1 LRRIY
6 SRDHSLGIGDS
17 YNSIIKIMEVGEQE
31 LKKYIYIDT
40 WSEAELSEAELPNKD
55 INNDEIDLWLN
66 MDVEELEYN
75 DIILRMEEDIATQI
89 SVFVNTLD
97 KLRIKPHIFESTI
110 KEDPMDS
117 EYKIISFYAK
127 TYVESTR
134 YSILEITI
142 TNDWIDKSKFISEA
156 IDSIE
161 HKKRDKV
168 IYTESKPYEFFKIN
182 GRNKHDF
189 IHIPF
194 DRMQG

>member
-1 LRRIY
+1 MRQIY
-6 SRDHSLGIGDS
+6 SRDHSLGIDDS

-40 WSEAELSEAELPNKD
+40 WSE
-55 INNDEIDLWLN
+55 NDEIDLWLD

-75 DIILRMEEDIATQI
+75 QIILRMEEDIATQI
-89 SVFVNTLD
+89 SIFVNTLD

-110 KEDPMDS
+110 KEDPLDS

-134 YSILEITI
+134 YSILEIMI
-142 TNDWIDKSKFISEA
+142 TNDWIDKSKFISGA

-168 IYTESKPYEFFKIN
+168 IYAEDKPYEFFKIN

-189 IHIPF
+189 IHVPF
-194 DRMQG
+194 DRIQG